1 MAAKCVLDPE
11 EVEQLILDAI
21 RKIRENKQRADANSV
36 CKALSKN
43 YGLDD
48 STTTLQLTMMIATG
62 QIQSVKHRGAESL
75 RLSESQAQKKTKK
88 DDFQNKKEEN
98 VRKISGDETR
108 LEECRAE
115 LREAAEPE
123 CHGDED
129 DEDVGV
135 RESGRDSSVFIVKKK
150 EQHIIEME
158 IEQRFVGLER
168 QISEIMQRLDREG
181 EQKSGA
187 ETEAFLLQRENKNL
201 KGENLALRL
210 EIADLKEIIRKN
222 SEKRSEKKGLKTDVF
237 LHQNQEENIS
247 EKMYLNSKAR
257 TIPRDDLRPSCF
269 STLDLEREDPWQFPK
284 RTAKSNCFP
293 ATSFE
298 TANRF
303 NGLQDYEITDNKPF
317 EFSKTSSARV
327 TIDKEITSPKPTRN
341 VVPGEHSY
349 ADAVNL
355 NRQTAT
361 DKNNPQHTSP
371 KVVKRRPYAHTE
383 AFEIRSN
390 SFGDFCSQTQQN
402 SVQKDLRPRRD
413 ETSDES
419 PRYGKTVNTQPNT
432 RPNTTSVRRFTRKR
446 PTVSLVGDSIIKGI
460 RKQEINRSVRHMNTF
475 VKTFPGATTD
485 DMESYIIPTLKREP
499 DYLIIHCGT
508 NDLRR
513 DEPEV
518 IAKKITKL
526 AVNSKKMIRNVAVSS
541 ILARGDSDLMEG
553 KRLQVNS
560 ILEES
565 LACNQISF
573 IRHETLDQ
581 NWQYL
586 LFEDGIHLNN
596 EGTNVLGSSFVNYL
610 NAI

>member
-36 CKALSKN
+36 CKTLSKN

-75 RLSESQAQKKTKK
+75 RLSESQAEKKTKK

-355 NRQTAT
+355 NRQPAT
-361 DKNNPQHTSP
+361 DKSNPQHASP

-390 SFGDFCSQTQQN
+390 SFGDFFSQTQQN

-419 PRYGKTVNTQPNT
+419 PRSGIAVNTQPNT
-432 RPNTTSVRRFTRKR
+432 RPNTTSVRRFARKR

-526 AVNSKKMIRNVAVSS
+526 AVNSKKTIRNVAVSS